1 MELGILPKSEE
12 EKGSYEDVVKNLPLW
27 LEQFPGAGTKVTV
40 SSEDIPYIKESVLH
54 FYSLGINSS

>member
-27 LEQFPGAGTKVTV
+27 LELFPGAGTKVTV

-54 FYSLGINSS
+54 LYSLGINSS